1 MSKECYDYSVV
12 PGCYTDGA
20 GIKTSVVIH
29 YYTAFSGQPA
39 ARITDTT
46 GTIIVGANATN
57 TTAGACLIDVG
68 EQQVELSDFVLG
80 CALDNDGN
88 AIGPVVLSRRFD
100 EETGIET
107 QTRIMYPY
115 DGTAAIDPYAGPFGL
130 CEKRIETK
138 LMIYLERNS
147 GVVTMADIVATT
159 GSQKVMSVTVKQ
171 ISGVGSITGDS
182 GSGVPMDAG
191 ETWSW
196 SAVSDENSDHLS
208 SSTLSMDAGGGEQ
221 RVTATYS

>member
-1 MSKECYDYSVV
+1 MSNECYDYSVI

-20 GIKTSVVIH
+20 GNKTSVVLH

-39 ARITDTT
+39 ARITDSV
-46 GTIIVGANATN
+46 GAIVAGANASN
-57 TTAGACLIDVG
+57 TTPGACLIDVG

-80 CALDNDGN
+80 CALNNDGN

-107 QTRIMYPY
+107 QTRIFYPY
-115 DGTAAIDPYAGPFGL
+115 DGSPAVDPYTGPFGP
-130 CEKRIETK
+130 CERSLESKH
-138 LMIYLERNS
+138 LIYLERNG

-171 ISGVGSITGDS
+171 ISGRGSITGDS
-182 GSGVPMDAG
+182 GGGVPMDTG

-196 SAVSDENSDHLS
+196 SAVSDENSDYLS
-208 SSTLSMDAGGGEQ
+208 SSALSMDAGGGEQ
-221 RVTATYS
+221 RITATYV